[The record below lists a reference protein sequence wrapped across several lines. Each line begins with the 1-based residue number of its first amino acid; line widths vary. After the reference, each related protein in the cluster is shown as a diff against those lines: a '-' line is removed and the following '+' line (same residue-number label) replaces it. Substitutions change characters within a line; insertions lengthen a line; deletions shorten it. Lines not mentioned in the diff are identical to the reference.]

1 MRFLSDDGKV
11 FNTQKECA
19 DYESKL
25 REKELREQ
33 KLRAEKGSR
42 YASIKKHNDELMEE
56 IRRFE
61 EDYGTKVFV
70 GRCST
75 GLEPFLEELLRGK

>member
-25 REKELREQ
+25 REQR
-33 KLRAEKGSR
+33 LRAEKGSR

-61 EDYGTKVFV
+61 EDYGTKVLV